1 MKKLCAMLLAVCLVM
16 SLGVPAL
23 AIRGGGSGEMG
34 ASPVEVIT
42 AQNGDGTYVLHFDNA
57 QWSYD
62 ADNDVWYQIG
72 VVYCAD
78 PDTVD
83 YESMGIYV
91 PGAYMTGT
99 ENGDGTWS
107 CTISED
113 GEVAGYTADTAPMLF
128 PVETPGYSA
137 CHAPSAY
144 SYNSVASYMA
154 AGFIF
159 VNPGCRGKA
168 NGDTYDGGAP
178 WGVTD
183 LKAVVR
189 YLRYNDEVLPGNAE
203 LMCVAGMSGGGAQT
217 AIIGASGDSEL
228 YFPYLE
234 SIGACM
240 TYDDGTSISDA
251 VWSAMCWCPITALDM
266 ADAAYEWNMGQ
277 YRSESTRA
285 DGTWTRELSYDLA
298 EIYGP
303 YINDLGLVDANGNT
317 LALEETAD
325 GIYAAGSYYDA
336 MLALIDRSL
345 NNYIAD
351 NDLDGAEYVDSLNSD
366 EQWVSWDGESAS
378 VSSVDAFARYIKFCN
393 KPVGAFDGLTRGQ
406 GENQVFGDGDTD
418 SLHFDAAL
426 ATLLKEN
433 EDEYAAYEDF
443 DSAYA
448 EDYQEYLTS
457 VDAIGNDSLTRQDM
471 YNPMYYIEDYY
482 DGCGTATVAP
492 HWRIR
497 TGITQGDTSLCVEM
511 NLALALGAYDGV
523 EDVDFET
530 VWAQAHTKAERTGTS
545 DSNYIAWLNELL
557 LAE

>member
-1 MKKLCAMLLAVCLVM
+1 MKKLLAAILAVCLVM
-16 SLGVPAL
+16 SLNVSAL
-23 AIRGGGSGEMG
+23 AIRGGSSGEMG
-34 ASPVEVIT
+34 SVEPVT
-42 AQNGDGTYVLHFDNA
+42 AQNEDGTYVMNFDNA

-91 PGAYMTGT
+91 PGPYMTGT
-99 ENGDGTWS
+99 DNGDGTWS
-107 CTISED
+107 CTVAD
-113 GEVAGYTADTAPMLF
+113 GEVEGYTADTAPMLF

-137 CHAPSAY
+137 CHAPSSY
-144 SYNSVASYMA
+144 SYNTVASYMA
-154 AGFIF
+154 AGFIYI
-159 VNPGCRGKA
+159 NPGCRGKA

-189 YLRYNDEVLPGNAE
+189 YLRYNDDVLPGNAE

-228 YFPYLE
+228 YFAYLE

-240 TYDDGTSISDA
+240 TYDDGTPISDA

-303 YINDLGLVDANGNT
+303 YINDLGLVDADGNVLT
-317 LALEETAD
+317 LEETED
-325 GIYAAGSYYDA
+325 SVYAAGSYYDY
-336 MLALIDRSL
+336 LISVIERSL
-345 NNYIAD
+345 NNYIQD
-351 NDLDGAEYVDSLNSD
+351 NGLDGAEYVASLNGD
-366 EQWVSWDGESAS
+366 EEWVTWNGETAS
-378 VSSVDAFARYIKFCN
+378 VASVEAFARYIKSCN
-393 KPVGAFDGLTRGQ
+393 KPVGAFDGLSRGQ
-406 GENQVFGDGDTD
+406 GENQVFGDGETD
-418 SLHFDAAL
+418 ILHFDAAL
-426 ATLLKEN
+426 AALLAEN
-433 EDEYAAYEDF
+433 EAEYAEYDGFDPAYV
-443 DSAYA
+443 

-457 VDAIGNDSLTRQDM
+457 VDAIGNESLVRQDM

-482 DGCGTATVAP
+482 DGYGTAAVAP

-511 NLALALGAYDGV
+511 NLALALDAYDGV

-545 DSNYIAWLNELL
+545 DGNYIAWLNELL
-557 LAE
+557 SGE